1 MRLKNRILILER
13 LQNIEWRALGTL
25 ALLVHICMYVNVYIY
40 IYIYIYIMCCFIL
53 YVFFILCVLHA
64 CVVQLLRP
72 RLLPGPTAQ
81 LRLTWLL

>member
-40 IYIYIYIMCCFIL
+40 IYICCARGFCL
-53 YVFFILCVLHA
+53 GR
-64 CVVQLLRP
+64 QLSFD
-72 RLLPGPTAQ
+72 
-81 LRLTWLL
+81 

>member
-40 IYIYIYIMCCFIL
+40 IYISVAPAAFAWADSSASINMASIVFQPCCF
-53 YVFFILCVLHA
+53 A
-64 CVVQLLRP
+64 MAR
-72 RLLPGPTAQ
+72 RM
-81 LRLTWLL
+81 